1 MAKKMTDAE
10 FQENLIERFKKL
22 DADSNGNISFTEYQ
36 EAFKEVPK
44 EILED
49 LWNEMNKD
57 KDEFISFEEFKTI

>member
-10 FQENLIERFKKL
+10 FQQNLIARFKKL
-22 DADSNGNISFTEYQ
+22 DADSNGNISFNEYQ